1 MISLRPTRSIGLP
14 WPRLCRDLG
23 GIAADRVGE
32 RIHPPDAQE
41 VQKIALDRTDEPMP
55 RKISPE

>member
-1 MISLRPTRSIGLP
+1 VTS
-14 WPRLCRDLG
+14 
-23 GIAADRVGE
+23 AASGDRVGE

-41 VQKIALDRTDEPMP
+41 VQKIALDRTDEPDA